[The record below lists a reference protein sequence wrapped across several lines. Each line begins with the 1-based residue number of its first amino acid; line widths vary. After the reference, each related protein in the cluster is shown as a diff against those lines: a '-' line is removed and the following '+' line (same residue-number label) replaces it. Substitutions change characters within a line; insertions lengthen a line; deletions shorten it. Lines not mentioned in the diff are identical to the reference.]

1 MKDSKFSNLCS
12 VFIITSLL
20 LITFTSA
27 SYSQSYQLNKT
38 YGMQSINNT
47 QGWTDK
53 SGDLPGMMSDEEK
66 VLLVVVVAAGV
77 GLILYMIAN
86 NNSDDAESKN
96 KTEVKDEDANTDI
109 DTDDFGYLSP
119 LMKKK
124 SDEEIPINVYL
135 GMKRNNNQFSDNTF
149 QIGVSYN
156 F

>member
-1 MKDSKFSNLCS
+1 MQPNS
-12 VFIITSLL
+12 VQKWSD
-20 LITFTSA
+20 
-27 SYSQSYQLNKT
+27 N
-38 YGMQSINNT
+38 
-47 QGWTDK
+47 

-66 VLLVVVVAAGV
+66 VLLVVVVVAGV

-86 NNSDDAESKN
+86 NNSDDAESEN